1 MNDTVDAMPIFERT
15 VIAMCRERGHQRYT
29 PVEIDQTVR
38 MAVDDFV
45 GTLEELAD
53 YIEREDWDALDML
66 AKQTRTLRLM
76 GRKI

>member
-1 MNDTVDAMPIFERT
+1 MNDTIDAMPIFERT

-38 MAVDDFV
+38 LAVDDFT

-53 YIEREDWDALDML
+53 YIEREDWAALDML
-66 AKQTRTLRLM
+66 AKQTQTLRML